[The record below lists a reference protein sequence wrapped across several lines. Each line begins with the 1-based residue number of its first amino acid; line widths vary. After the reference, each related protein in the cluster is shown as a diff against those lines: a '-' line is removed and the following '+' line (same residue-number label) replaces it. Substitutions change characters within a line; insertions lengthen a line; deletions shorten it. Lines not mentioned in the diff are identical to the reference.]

1 MGIVLVKRPARQ
13 PGPVLPDGAQD
24 LEPPPTLSTAQGVA
38 WMQVVTAVPMLAG
51 SAAMALMF
59 SSGRGGTLAYVTGGL
74 FGVSMLGMVAASF
87 FTQSGRQ
94 SKREALQMRREYLR
108 RLSQVRRTVRRTIDQ
123 QRRAMYYRHP
133 DPDALWGVIDGMRL
147 WERRPADSDFAV
159 VRMGLGPLRL
169 ATPLRPAS
177 TAPIED
183 LEPLSAL
190 ALRRFVT
197 TYAVVKDLPVAVA
210 LRGFAR
216 VHVCG
221 DAVRARDLVR
231 ALVAQSVAFHAPSD
245 MLVAACYST
254 AHGPTWEWLKWLPH
268 ALHPDKNDALGPV
281 RLMGRSAS
289 GLEVLLEDVLA
300 NRLRFNADRP
310 YIDGPHILLIV
321 DGGET
326 AGSEHLM
333 TEGGLEGVTVLE
345 IADARPRIMDD
356 TVLTL
361 DVSRTGDLATTTM
374 EGTRVVG
381 TADRVTV
388 GQAEGLAR
396 QLAPLRLSAKDI
408 IDEPLTT
415 VTDLDDLLEIGDPL
429 TFDPPTQWRTRPNR
443 DRLRVAIGVTPDG
456 LPAELDLKE
465 SAQEG
470 MGPHGLLVGAT
481 GSGKS
486 ELLRTLVLA
495 LAVRHSPEVL
505 NLVLIDFKG
514 GATFATLDRLPH
526 TSATITNLEAELS
539 LVDRMEA
546 AINGELIRRQQL
558 LRAAGNFASQRDYE
572 RARAAGSPL
581 APLPSLLII
590 CDEFSELLTAKP
602 EFIDMFVQIG
612 RVGRSLGVHLLLASQ
627 RLEEGRLR
635 GLDTHLSYR
644 IGLRT
649 FSAMESRVALGVPD
663 AAELP
668 RSPGHGYLKYG
679 TEPMIR
685 LKAAY
690 VSGVHQA
697 RTVGG
702 RTPGRQVIPV
712 ARYVPEYIEPEAQP
726 VPAAPPQPQD
736 SDVLGDSLL
745 DILVRRM
752 QSHGPPAHQ
761 VWLPPLDRPVPL
773 DKCLPA
779 LAEDPQRG
787 LTVLSADLQ
796 GRLQVPVAIVDKPLE
811 QRRDLLWLNL
821 AGAAGHVVVVGAPK
835 SGRSTLLRT
844 MVCATALTH
853 TPLEAQFYCLDFGGG
868 ALLTL
873 RGLPH
878 VGGAWS
884 RLDVDQVRRTVAE
897 VYLVM
902 QMREQYFTA
911 NAVDSMESYRNLRRA
926 GRFAE
931 DPYGDVFLVIDGWG
945 TLRSEFEDLES
956 MITDIAT
963 RGLSFGVHLVA
974 AATRWMDLRHTV
986 RDLFG
991 TKLELRLGDV
1001 VDSAFGRR
1009 VAANVPA
1016 DRPGRGLSPEGL
1028 HSLTILP
1035 RIDGSDEVGDLPAGV
1050 EALIQAVRRAW
1061 RGQPAPAVRLL
1072 PDKIAFE
1079 SLPQPANTGPT
1090 RWRIPIGIA
1099 ESNLG
1104 PVYLDFGV
1112 EPHCILFADVEC
1124 GKTNFLRVIA
1134 KSVAERYTPD
1144 EACIIAIDYRRG
1156 LLGALSEDHL
1166 IGYASNSQATEGV
1179 VTQIVTAMRERL
1191 PGAEVSA
1198 EQLRSRNWW
1207 QGPSLF
1213 LLIDDYDLVA
1223 AGTMNPL
1230 IPLIEYAMQARDIGL
1245 HIILT
1250 RRSGGAGRSL
1260 FETFLARL
1268 REIGS
1273 PGIVMSGEREEGVLI
1288 GNVRPSRLPPGR
1300 GFLVNRRDGSR
1311 LVQLAWLPHED
1322 GV

>member
-1 MGIVLVKRPARQ
+1 
-13 PGPVLPDGAQD
+13 
-24 LEPPPTLSTAQGVA
+24 
-38 WMQVVTAVPMLAG
+38 
-51 SAAMALMF
+51 
-59 SSGRGGTLAYVTGGL
+59 
-74 FGVSMLGMVAASF
+74 
-87 FTQSGRQ
+87 
-94 SKREALQMRREYLR
+94 
-108 RLSQVRRTVRRTIDQ
+108 
-123 QRRAMYYRHP
+123 
-133 DPDALWGVIDGMRL
+133 
-147 WERRPADSDFAV
+147 
-159 VRMGLGPLRL
+159 
-169 ATPLRPAS
+169 
-177 TAPIED
+177 
-183 LEPLSAL
+183 
-190 ALRRFVT
+190 
-197 TYAVVKDLPVAVA
+197 
-210 LRGFAR
+210 
-216 VHVCG
+216 
-221 DAVRARDLVR
+221 
-231 ALVAQSVAFHAPSD
+231 VAFHAPSD
-245 MLVAACYST
+245 LLVAACYSS
-254 AHGPTWEWLKWLPH
+254 ANAPTWEWLKWLPH
-268 ALHPDKNDALGPV
+268 ALHPDKTDALGPV

-289 GLEVLLEDVLA
+289 ALEGLLEDVLA
-300 NRLRFNADRP
+300 NRLRFNADHP
-310 YIDGPHILLIV
+310 HIDGPHILLVV

-333 TEGGLEGVTVLE
+333 TEGGIEGVTVLE
-345 IADARPRIMDD
+345 IADARPRIVDD

-361 DVSRTGDLATTTM
+361 DVGRTGELSTTTM
-374 EGTRVVG
+374 EGTRVIG
-381 TADRVTV
+381 TADQIT
-388 GQAEGLAR
+388 GSQAEGLAR

-408 IDEPLTT
+408 VDEPMTT
-415 VTDLDDLLEIGDPL
+415 VTDLIDLLEIGDP
-429 TFDPPTQWRTRPNR
+429 TVFDPPTQWRTRPNR

-558 LRAAGNFASQRDYE
+558 LRTAGNYASLRDYE
-572 RARAAGSPL
+572 RARAAGAPL

-649 FSAMESRVALGVPD
+649 FSAMESRVALGVAD
-663 AAELP
+663 AADLP

-679 TEPMIR
+679 TEPMTR
-685 LKAAY
+685 FKAAY
-690 VSGVHQA
+690 VSGVHQG

-702 RTPGRQVIPV
+702 GRAPGRQVIPV
-712 ARYVPEYIEPEAQP
+712 ARYVPDYVEPEAQP
-726 VPAAPPQPQD
+726 APVAAPQPQD
-736 SDVLGDSLL
+736 PDVLGDSLL
-745 DILVRRM
+745 DILVARM
-752 QSHGPPAHQ
+752 EGHGPAAHQ
-761 VWLPPLDRPVPL
+761 VWLPPLDRPVSL
-773 DKCLPA
+773 DQCLPT
-779 LAEDPQRG
+779 LADDPQRG
-787 LTVLSADLQ
+787 LTVSSADLH

-821 AGAAGHVVVVGAPK
+821 AGAGGHVIAVGAPK

-844 MVCATALTH
+844 MICATALTH

-897 VYLVM
+897 VHLVM
-902 QMREQYFTA
+902 RAREQHFA
-911 NAVDSMESYRNLRRA
+911 AQAIDSMESYRDLRRS
-926 GRFAE
+926 GRFAD
-931 DPYGDVFLVIDGWG
+931 DPYGDVFLVVDGWG
-945 TLRSEFEDLES
+945 TLRSEFEDLEA
-956 MITDIAT
+956 MVTDIAT
-963 RGLSFGVHLVA
+963 RGLTFGVHLVA

-1009 VAANVPA
+1009 VATNVPV

-1035 RIDGSDEVGDLPAGV
+1035 RIDGRDEISDLPAGI
-1050 EALIQAVRRAW
+1050 EGLIQAVRNAW

-1079 SLPQPANTGPT
+1079 SLPQPATAGPT
-1090 RWRIPIGIA
+1090 KWRIPIGIA
-1099 ESNLG
+1099 ESDLG
-1104 PVYLDFGV
+1104 PVHLDFGV
-1112 EPHCILFADVEC
+1112 EPHCIVFADTES

-1134 KSVAERYTPD
+1134 KSIAGRYTPD
-1144 EACIIAIDYRRG
+1144 EACIIAIDYRRS

-1166 IGYASNSQATEGV
+1166 IGYASNSPTTETV
-1179 VTQIVTAMRERL
+1179 VTQVVTAMRERL
-1191 PGAEVSA
+1191 PGAEISA
-1198 EQLRSRNWW
+1198 EQLRARNWW

-1213 LLIDDYDLVA
+1213 ILVDDYDLVTA
-1223 AGTMNPL
+1223 APMNPL
-1230 IPLIEYAMQARDIGL
+1230 MPLLEYAMQARDIGL

-1260 FETFLARL
+1260 FETFLSRL

-1273 PGIVMSGEREEGVLI
+1273 PGIVMSGEREEGALI
-1288 GNVRPSRLPPGR
+1288 GAVRPMRLPPGR

-1311 LVQLAWLPHED
+1311 LVQLAWLPPDD
-1322 GV
+1322 GA